1 MTKKIWRLLCIFSVF
16 LAGILLYEGGVL
28 VFRFQARREGLLTC
42 FAGGCAAVFYLAA
55 FQRSG
60 REQGETKVKVWK
72 MILVEG
78 AAALLAAGGTLYV
91 CRYQD
96 PGLQYRITGIVLSA
110 VLVFLWQSLFSKK
123 SRQLREKAL
132 QDKIRE
138 LFFEHLDQKQIMETD
153 GLRDRV
159 HKTLAVKREIWELR
173 WCLGMICTALIA
185 GLSVNLKGMWQ
196 PWALA
201 LFVTSGFVWIS
212 GRDRIYAARIL
223 SELVEKGESQD
234 VVTFFLLYYQEAARR
249 WESMIPTLQIYLPI
263 ALCQLSDYNR
273 ALKLLACMQ
282 KRPEEEA
289 YYLVWEAEALRQT
302 KQWDALKETLFQ
314 LRKAIPRLPKSRQ
327 DEMQKKYEAYERI
340 WREKGES

>member
-1 MTKKIWRLLCIFSVF
+1 MP
-16 LAGILLYEGGVL
+16 GNDLYS
-28 VFRFQARREGLLTC
+28 TD
-42 FAGGCAAVFYLAA
+42 
-55 FQRSG
+55 
-60 REQGETKVKVWK
+60 
-72 MILVEG
+72 
-78 AAALLAAGGTLYV
+78 
-91 CRYQD
+91 CR
-96 PGLQYRITGIVLSA
+96 
-110 VLVFLWQSLFSKK
+110 
-123 SRQLREKAL
+123 
-132 QDKIRE
+132 
-138 LFFEHLDQKQIMETD
+138 
-153 GLRDRV
+153 
-159 HKTLAVKREIWELR
+159 
-173 WCLGMICTALIA
+173 
-185 GLSVNLKGMWQ
+185 LSVNLKGMWQ

-314 LRKAIPRLPKSRQ
+314 LRKAIPRLPKTGRTRCRRNMKHTK
-327 DEMQKKYEAYERI
+327 EYGERRGI
-340 WREKGES
+340 VGWKRGHPAH

>member
-16 LAGILLYEGGVL
+16 LAGILLYEGGAL

-72 MILVEG
+72 MTAPVEG

-212 GRDRIYAARIL
+212 GAGPDLRCAHLIRIGGKR
-223 SELVEKGESQD
+223 GESGRGD
-234 VVTFFLLYYQEAARR
+234 FFSALLSRSSQKMGEHD
-249 WESMIPTLQIYLPI
+249 PDTPD
-263 ALCQLSDYNR
+263 LSADCIMP
-273 ALKLLACMQ
+273 AFGL
-282 KRPEEEA
+282 
-289 YYLVWEAEALRQT
+289 
-302 KQWDALKETLFQ
+302 
-314 LRKAIPRLPKSRQ
+314 
-327 DEMQKKYEAYERI
+327 
-340 WREKGES
+340 

>member
-1 MTKKIWRLLCIFSVF
+1 MP
-16 LAGILLYEGGVL
+16 GNDLYS
-28 VFRFQARREGLLTC
+28 TD
-42 FAGGCAAVFYLAA
+42 
-55 FQRSG
+55 
-60 REQGETKVKVWK
+60 
-72 MILVEG
+72 
-78 AAALLAAGGTLYV
+78 
-91 CRYQD
+91 CR
-96 PGLQYRITGIVLSA
+96 
-110 VLVFLWQSLFSKK
+110 
-123 SRQLREKAL
+123 
-132 QDKIRE
+132 
-138 LFFEHLDQKQIMETD
+138 
-153 GLRDRV
+153 
-159 HKTLAVKREIWELR
+159 
-173 WCLGMICTALIA
+173 
-185 GLSVNLKGMWQ
+185 LSVNLKGMWQ

-282 KRPEEEA
+282 KGRKKKPSIW
-289 YYLVWEAEALRQT
+289 YGRQKPQAD

-314 LRKAIPRLPKSRQ
+314 LRKAIPRLPKSRR